1 VSDVNDA
8 LFAAPWVQLFEEDS
22 ADGEVYRPDAGDIP
36 LSRRPRRRL
45 SFSPDGSARVALP
58 GPDDRLREQRATWQ
72 QDGDVIV
79 LRTTSDSGGA
89 EQVLRVSRQS
99 PNRLIVRTP

>member
-1 VSDVNDA
+1 V
-8 LFAAPWVQLFEEDS
+8 FEEDT

-58 GPDDRLREQRATWQ
+58 GPDDRPKEQQATWQ
-72 QDGDVIV
+72 QEGDEVI
-79 LRTTSDSGGA
+79 LRAANEGGGA
-89 EQVLRVSRQS
+89 EQVLHVSMQS
-99 PNRLIVRTP
+99 PTRLIVRK